1 MTDGIS
7 VRDLRGFIFDMD
19 GVIYRGN
26 QVLPGAVV
34 LLENLRRANV
44 PVLFLTNNSTR
55 PPQEVVAGL
64 ADMGIQ
70 ANVAEILTSAM
81 ATAAVLA
88 KEMPG
93 RRVLVIGEAGLS
105 AALMEAGFSLTEA
118 HRQAEVVVVGM
129 DRACTYAKLR
139 EAALAVHRG
148 APFIA
153 TNPDRTLPTEQGL
166 TPGTGALVGAVELT
180 TNVKARVIGKPE
192 PSIFWQALARL
203 GTPAEFTAAI
213 GDRPE
218 TDIVG
223 GQRAGL
229 RTIAVLT
236 GVGSVE
242 AFATMQPPPD
252 WVFEDL
258 VELNRAYFDLR

>member
-1 MTDGIS
+1 
-7 VRDLRGFIFDMD
+7 
-19 GVIYRGN
+19 
-26 QVLPGAVV
+26 
-34 LLENLRRANV
+34 
-44 PVLFLTNNSTR
+44 
-55 PPQEVVAGL
+55 
-64 ADMGIQ
+64 
-70 ANVAEILTSAM
+70 
-81 ATAAVLA
+81 
-88 KEMPG
+88 
-93 RRVLVIGEAGLS
+93 
-105 AALMEAGFSLTEA
+105 
-118 HRQAEVVVVGM
+118 
-129 DRACTYAKLR
+129 
-139 EAALAVHRG
+139 
-148 APFIA
+148 
-153 TNPDRTLPTEQGL
+153 
-166 TPGTGALVGAVELT
+166 
-180 TNVKARVIGKPE
+180 VIGKPE